1 MAHAIETGA
10 DAGRIS
16 PSRSRSRRLSE
27 SRDEVSAE
35 EKAAAPK
42 TPSELG
48 LKAASP
54 LRAFLSQVP
63 WTWDNKDAL
72 LKAAMDVFTA
82 NGLVVRCMRVCR
94 VMFSFYC
101 TREHVTGARVAGPD

>member
-10 DAGRIS
+10 DAGKIS
-16 PSRSRSRRLSE
+16 PSRSRSRSLSE

-35 EKAAAPK
+35 EQTAAPK
-42 TPSELG
+42 TPSEVG

-72 LKAAMDVFTA
+72 LKAAVDVFTA
-82 NGLVVRCMRVCR
+82 NGIVVRCMRVRR
-94 VMFSFYC
+94 VMFSFIA
-101 TREHVTGARVAGPD
+101 HVNT